1 MTMKMLARLNRGL
14 VSRSIL
20 GVATCLVLAGCGAQP
35 GGGGGGGGG
44 DGNGGLEGE
53 APTGDPT
60 RPDGTGEPVGAALS
74 LLLSANR
81 TVLIREDLV
90 AGSATLTAQ
99 TSEAASFEWTTD
111 AVPGLVD
118 LETLR
123 DVVTSK
129 GVTGSQVLLTAAG
142 DPGAAGADVTV
153 SVTAT
158 DLAAD
163 SQTTRSLRL
172 RITRP
177 DAPLTI
183 SLAGSATRVAPGQSV
198 TLTARISGGKPLTTD
213 ALGDLCTGTGAN
225 SPPDDNPPYQITWS
239 FNDDAVDIESGV
251 PDDTAFEVEC
261 LASDEDV
268 TISKASYRAPIGA
281 GTTVFTI
288 AVRDAT
294 GSRVT
299 STAAVAV
306 APESALTVAQAS
318 SESTLVPPG
327 TAVEL
332 TARGSGGEPPYQ
344 IRFSASGAIPGAN
357 LTHEEGG
364 SDLLRDVISGCSNL
378 SDDEDCVV
386 LYSAPSDREGA
397 ELVTVEIADQLGDVA
412 TSTIPLIL
420 SAETGLQV
428 VGVSDPARID
438 PGGTA
443 DITAFVA
450 GGTAPYT
457 VTFSAGGSGG
467 TILSTGLTT
476 ITSCGPSALGVDGVT
491 DQASAVYEAP
501 TAVTSDVI
509 TITVCDNVGKQ
520 ATDTLAVTI
529 APAASLV
536 VSATGTPSQV
546 QPGSAVPVGI
556 SVTATGGTPPY
567 SLVATVQSG
576 GPGGSVVFP
585 SPTFSDTALG
595 TYTPPNNQV
604 GTDVIK
610 IVVTDATGQTGTAFV
625 NISIAE
631 GQALSAT
638 LTTASNSINQGA
650 CTTLTASSVGGVPPY
665 SYTFAID
672 ATANPGCLSAP
683 GAACDSCT
691 ADSDPGPSFT
701 SPSTGATAQVQFRGP
716 AADTNNTVRV
726 TVKDAV
732 NSTFTAPV
740 SIFIGSQGQLS
751 VAANGSPN
759 VVLVGDAVPP
769 APPFP
774 VALNATIIGAP
785 TTIAWT
791 QLSGPSPD
799 PAGDRFEDNSAE
811 DTTWYPGPVAG
822 TYVLRITVSNNVPL
836 TAIADV
842 TVTVVDAGAI
852 TAVPGTTVSQ
862 GQQVTLN
869 QPVTGGV
876 GSLSFLWSFDSTPG
890 VAPGFVP
897 NATSQSVSFTPNA
910 VGSFAVR
917 SRVTDQAGEF
927 VERTIN
933 ITANAA
939 LNAAPS
945 IRVNGVPGQTCIVG
959 LPAPGDG
966 TLDPGHLAATL
977 LPNPSGGVPP
987 YSFSAWSATFGAP
1000 PGPSN
1005 AAGEADWSVPT
1016 VAPPGVPVTF
1026 GITVTD
1032 ATGLNVN
1039 RNVVA
1044 QLAPPTRLE
1053 AISPDPTVGAINTP
1067 LQITFF
1073 ADDATGT
1080 GTIVYDIT
1088 LVSAPPGGEDCL
1100 LPPPQQV
1107 FNNPETT
1114 SITCDTGGAYTFS
1127 IDFTDDCSDAVVS
1140 VEFPVTMN
1148 TP

>member
-1 MTMKMLARLNRGL
+1 MTMKMLARQSRGL

-20 GVATCLVLAGCGAQP
+20 GLATCLVLAGCGAQP

-44 DGNGGLEGE
+44 GGSGGLEGE
-53 APTGDPT
+53 APSGDPT
-60 RPDGTGEPVGAALS
+60 RPDGTGEPVGAAFS
-74 LLLSANR
+74 MLLSANR
-81 TVLIREDLV
+81 TVLIREDLA
-90 AGSATLTAQ
+90 AGTATLTAQ

-158 DLAAD
+158 DLATDA
-163 SQTTRSLRL
+163 QTTRSLHL

-183 SLAGSATRVAPGQSV
+183 SLSGSATRVAPGKSV
-198 TLTARISGGKPLTTD
+198 TLTARISGGVLLTTEV
-213 ALGDLCTGTGAN
+213 LGDLCTGTGAS

-239 FNDDAVDIESGV
+239 FNDDSVDIEPGV

-261 LASDEDV
+261 LDSDEDV

-299 STAAVAV
+299 STVTVAV
-306 APESALTVAQAS
+306 APDRSLTVAQAS

-327 TAVEL
+327 TSVEL

-344 IRFSASGAIPGAN
+344 IRFAASGALVGADITHVSGGAD
-357 LTHEEGG
+357 LTRSLE
-364 SDLLRDVISGCSNL
+364 SGCSNL
-378 SDDEDCVV
+378 AENEDCVV
-386 LYSAPSDREGA
+386 EYAAPADQEA
-397 ELVTVEIADQLGDVA
+397 PELVTVTITDQLGGVA

-420 SAETGLQV
+420 TSKTGLQV

-443 DITAFVA
+443 ELTAFVA

-457 VTFSAGGSGG
+457 VTFAAGGSGG

-476 ITSCGPSALGVDGVT
+476 ISDCGPSALGVDGVT
-491 DQASAVYEAP
+491 GQASAVYEAP

-509 TITVCDNVGKQ
+509 TITVCDNVGNQ
-520 ATDTLAVTI
+520 ASDTLALTI
-529 APAASLV
+529 APAQSLV
-536 VSATGTPSQV
+536 VTATGTPSQV

-567 SLVATVQSG
+567 HLVANVQSG
-576 GPGGSVVFP
+576 GPGGTVVFP
-585 SPTFSDTALG
+585 SPDFNDTALG
-595 TYTPPNNQV
+595 TYTPPNNKV

-650 CTTLTASSVGGVPPY
+650 CTTLTASAVGGVPPY

-672 ATANPGCLSAP
+672 ATSNPGCLTAP
-683 GAACDSCT
+683 GAACNSCT
-691 ADSDPGPSFT
+691 PDSDPGPSFT

-716 AADTNNTVRV
+716 AADTNNAVRV

-759 VVLVGDAVPP
+759 VVLVGAAVPP
-769 APPFP
+769 PPFP

-785 TTIAWT
+785 DNIAWT
-791 QLSGPSPD
+791 QLSGP
-799 PAGDRFEDNSAE
+799 AGGTGVFEDATAE
-811 DTTWYPGPVAG
+811 DTTWYPGTVAG
-822 TYVLRITVSNNVPL
+822 TYILRITVSNNVPL

-842 TVTVVDAGAI
+842 TITVVSAGAI
-852 TAVPGTTVSQ
+852 TAVPGATVSQ
-862 GQQVTLN
+862 GQAVTLN
-869 QPVTGGV
+869 QPVSGGA
-876 GSLSFLWSFDSTPG
+876 GSLSYQWSFDSTPG
-890 VAPGFVP
+890 AAPAFVP

-910 VGSFAVR
+910 VGSFVVR

-927 VERTIN
+927 IEQTIN

-939 LNAAPS
+939 LNALPS
-945 IRVNGVPGQTCIVG
+945 VRVNGVAGQTCIVG
-959 LPAPGDG
+959 TPAPGDG
-966 TLDPGHLAATL
+966 SLDADHQIATL
-977 LPNPSGGVPP
+977 IPNPSGGVPP

-1000 PGPSN
+1000 PGPNN
-1005 AAGEADWSVPT
+1005 AAGEADWSVPN
-1016 VAPPGVPVTF
+1016 VAPPGLPVTF

-1032 ATGLNVN
+1032 STGLNVN

-1080 GTIVYDIT
+1080 GTIDYVLT
-1088 LVSAPPGGEDCL
+1088 LVAGPGNCV
-1100 LPPPQQV
+1100 LPPADI
-1107 FNNPETT
+1107 FNNPETAA
-1114 SITCDTGGAYTFS
+1114 ITCDTAGLYSFT
-1127 IDFTDDCSDAVVS
+1127 IDFTDDCSTAVVS
-1140 VEFPVTMN
+1140 VPFNVTMN
-1148 TP
+1148 AP